1 MSCELLLQDLRQKS
15 AHKVAALWRQAEVDA
30 AALRAGQERELAAEK
45 ALLARQLAETGRQVA
60 EPIIRA
66 AEIQALRLL
75 DDAWRTLAERLARL
89 AAGQLGQARQS
100 GYPDLFAGLV
110 DELPEAS
117 WAVVR
122 VSPED
127 LALAHQHFP
136 GTEIIADPA
145 ISGGF
150 AAEGADGGH
159 RVVSTLERRLAR
171 VWPLALPLLLREIEK
186 ELHAAPVA

>member
-1 MSCELLLQDLRQKS
+1 MSCELLLQDLRRKS
-15 AHKVAALWRQAEVDA
+15 ALKVAALWRQAEDDA
-30 AALRAGQERELAAEK
+30 AAFRAKQERELAAER
-45 ALLARQLAETGRQVA
+45 ALLARQLAETGRLVA

-75 DDAWRTLAERLARL
+75 DDAWRTLAERLARR
-89 AAGQLGQARQS
+89 AAGQLGQLRQS

-110 DELPEAS
+110 AELPEVS

-127 LALAHQHFP
+127 LELARQHFP
-136 GTEIIADPA
+136 GSEIIADPA

-150 AAEGADGGH
+150 AAESAVGGH
-159 RVVSTLERRLAR
+159 RVVSTLERRLER
-171 VWPLALPLLLREIEK
+171 VWPLALPQLLREIEQ
-186 ELHAAPVA
+186 ELNAAPAA